1 MSRDVATNLTKGAI
15 GRLAAYLAGRDLAY
29 GQDVPAS
36 DVAAVRQRLQR
47 ERASFV
53 AWPVADGH
61 RFIATTRPLPDVAD
75 VMPGPKA
82 AMYLERLFRE
92 EPQGVEVGGAWREFW
107 DGATGAVRAG

>member
-1 MSRDVATNLTKGAI
+1 MNLTKGAK
-15 GRLAAYLAGRDLAY
+15 GRLLVEVDRCDLLY
-29 GQDVPAS
+29 SQDVPHSELPTA
-36 DVAAVRQRLQR
+36 RKRLR
-47 ERASFV
+47 LARASFV

-107 DGATGAVRAG
+107 DGATGAAKAG